1 MGQQKRMQ
9 RTSRVRKTR
18 FPVLWPHFATPDDSN
33 SIADRHWPPPKCP
46 TQRPTGGLVAATRRP
61 WYRRVL
67 HPLIVPEAN
76 PPIPFVSQ
84 PFAAQRGIN
93 IAANILAKADHDTAS
108 REGTAGRDVGEP
120 GIASTSSPSRLFS

>member
-1 MGQQKRMQ
+1 MSHPAAHRRLGRRDQKA
-9 RTSRVRKTR
+9 S
-18 FPVLWPHFATPDDSN
+18 
-33 SIADRHWPPPKCP
+33 
-46 TQRPTGGLVAATRRP
+46 
-61 WYRRVL
+61 YRRVL

-108 REGTAGRDVGEP
+108 REGAAGRDVGEP
-120 GIASTSSPSRLFS
+120 GIASTSSPSRLFSCRQGHLHLTRLSY